1 MYTICMKK
9 VSKLLVELSVALVVS
24 ITLFTVLPSKTMAAS
39 IGLSITTSPVNEVL
53 SSKPGTEVSTTLH
66 VQNNNALPLPM
77 TIKLYTFS
85 ADGNSGRPLLIP
97 ATPADIFLNWAH
109 FTPSSFVA
117 QPDVP
122 VAVTMTIDI
131 PKTASLGYNY
141 GVAFE
146 PVITSAN
153 KGVSLN
159 GSNVILILLDTAS
172 GNEVHSIQV
181 TSFTASK
188 KLYEYL
194 PVTFYVNIHNNGNVF
209 LSAGGDIFVSKTANF
224 LPGSIIGTIAVNTAQ
239 GNILPDT
246 NRVFQ
251 EQWTNG
257 FPVFQ
262 PKQIDGHEISKNNK
276 IVYQLNWNFSQV
288 DKLRFGKYYA
298 KLIMSYSNGERQ
310 VPVTAVLSF
319 WVMPWKLMLIALFL
333 LLLIIGM
340 VIVVFLLIHRV
351 RRLQRG
357 TSRRRG

>member
-1 MYTICMKK
+1 
-9 VSKLLVELSVALVVS
+9 
-24 ITLFTVLPSKTMAAS
+24 
-39 IGLSITTSPVNEVL
+39 
-53 SSKPGTEVSTTLH
+53 
-66 VQNNNALPLPM
+66 
-77 TIKLYTFS
+77 
-85 ADGNSGRPLLIP
+85 
-97 ATPADIFLNWAH
+97 
-109 FTPSSFVA
+109 
-117 QPDVP
+117 
-122 VAVTMTIDI
+122 MTIDI